1 MGSEEAEGLEGGELA
16 EGRWEGGGGGGSS
29 FNFLR
34 GTSVLTN
41 VGGALMHHAV
51 MVPSSPSTACGEM
64 LVIENPIGNPIIGPN
79 RGIQWGIQ

>member
-1 MGSEEAEGLEGGELA
+1 MEGGS
-16 EGRWEGGGGGGSS
+16 GQREGGRGEGEGGSS
-29 FNFLR
+29 FNFLS
-34 GTSVLTN
+34 GTNVLTN

>member
-1 MGSEEAEGLEGGELA
+1 VRRAKGWKGGV
-16 EGRWEGGGGGGSS
+16 GWEGGGGGGSS

-34 GTSVLTN
+34 GTNVLTN
-41 VGGALMHHAV
+41 VGGAIMHHAV
-51 MVPSSPSTACGEM
+51 MLPSSPSTACGEM

>member
-1 MGSEEAEGLEGGELA
+1 M
-16 EGRWEGGGGGGSS
+16 
-29 FNFLR
+29 
-34 GTSVLTN
+34 LTN